1 MGRVTTILFAVGF
14 GLFIACSVSER
25 DAPLSTG
32 VGGAGGSVAGGA
44 GSGGTGGSPGTDSGG
59 RGGVA
64 GAEGGIGE
72 GGSLG
77 TDGGASDAPGS
88 SAGRGG
94 AGGSSDAAGGAGT
107 GGSRDS
113 GLADSDAAAG
123 TGGAA
128 GRGGDAGGSDGG
140 TLPDCNRVA
149 GQTII
154 TVAADGSGQFLR
166 VQAAVNSISAGSTA
180 PTQIRIAPGT
190 YKEKLTV
197 TDRRFMTFCG
207 KDAMTTILTYD
218 DNATSAGGT
227 TAGASTNISA
237 SDFSAENITF
247 ENSTPLGGS
256 QAVALLTSGAHMQFR
271 NCRFISYQD
280 TLYVRGASQYFRNC
294 YIAGSVD
301 FIFGDGTAAF
311 DNCTIYNASGGVS
324 ATAPS
329 TDQNTPYGLVFF
341 GGSLTAASSVK
352 AGSVALAR
360 PWGAYGSATYLKT
373 ALGAHI
379 NLVGWVPMGTNDLTN
394 ARFSE
399 YKSSGLGA
407 NPAGRATPSQQLT
420 DAQAAQFTLSNLFG
434 TWTPSYSQ

>member
-1 MGRVTTILFAVGF
+1 
-14 GLFIACSVSER
+14 
-25 DAPLSTG
+25 
-32 VGGAGGSVAGGA
+32 
-44 GSGGTGGSPGTDSGG
+44 
-59 RGGVA
+59 
-64 GAEGGIGE
+64 
-72 GGSLG
+72 
-77 TDGGASDAPGS
+77 
-88 SAGRGG
+88 
-94 AGGSSDAAGGAGT
+94 
-107 GGSRDS
+107 
-113 GLADSDAAAG
+113 GLADSDAAAE

-128 GRGGDAGGSDGG
+128 GMGVDAGGSDGG
-140 TLPDCNRVA
+140 TLPDCNRVT

-154 TVAADGSGQFLR
+154 TVAADGSGQFLT

-197 TDRRFMTFCG
+197 TNRRFMTFCG

-324 ATAPS
+324 VTAPS
-329 TDQNTPYGLVFF
+329 TEQNTPYGLVFF

-379 NLVGWVPMGTNDLTN
+379 NPVGWVPMGTNDLTN

-399 YKSSGLGA
+399 YKSSGAGA
-407 NPAGRATPSQQLT
+407 NPSGRATPSQQLT
-420 DAQAAQFTLSNLFG
+420 DAQAAQFTLSNVFG